1 MNWVQRKIYLYN
13 VTFGLYMLDWWE
25 RYLFNSLVLIL
36 MWFILYNG
44 SRYFSEL
51 CKRGL
56 LEFALSYAFNSLNTE
71 QSDFK
76 QILWGFELRLCVKYA
91 QKKHLKSLS

>member
-1 MNWVQRKIYLYN
+1 
-13 VTFGLYMLDWWE
+13 MLCSFD
-25 RYLFNSLVLIL
+25 LCA
-36 MWFILYNG
+36 YNG
-44 SRYFSEL
+44 F
-51 CKRGL
+51 RGL
-56 LEFALSYAFNSLNTE
+56 LEFALSCAFNSLNTE